1 MTLLDRFRTQSQK
14 HADPAVRLAH
24 LGEIPV
30 SERDL
35 IAAIA
40 REDDDARV
48 RRAAVAKLMDPAALG
63 SILRD
68 DPDESVQG
76 QAATMLRDIA
86 LEAFEG
92 VAEGDSLEAVD
103 ALTDVRVLAQI
114 AKTAGREIV
123 ALRALSRISDTR
135 VLGSIARQAGSEA
148 ARRGAFER
156 LLGDKTEIL
165 AIAMNSEYK
174 DSALAAVDA
183 IGDRQDLEQIA
194 ARARNK
200 SAAKRARS
208 IVRDAEERAAREA
221 AAMRDAGEAA
231 AMREAGEAAA
241 MRETSEAAVM
251 GEKADVAA
259 RREATAAAT
268 LRDGLQAVPTAGGAG
283 VSLKPDPTVE
293 DRESESA
300 RAETDPARAEEEA
313 SRELVE
319 QRETAASAERGRAQA
334 AALEEARRVSVRRH
348 ARLAELVEVAANA
361 AADADLASAS
371 RRFAVARVEWKDL
384 IEGIVV
390 DPTLAA
396 RFGAAQSQLTVRE
409 AEAKEADARARR
421 EALRRL
427 QQLLGRVES
436 LLAGSDIPLKA
447 ADRALR
453 DVRAALGAVPPLPTK
468 QDHDD
473 VLGRLKAAQSV
484 LMPKVHELREA
495 EDWQR
500 WANVGIQ
507 EQLCARMEAL
517 STAAD
522 PDAIARE
529 VRELQQQWR
538 LAADV
543 PRAQVDAL
551 WRRFKAAHDAVWA
564 RCEAYFAAEARE
576 RADNL
581 AKKIALCEKAEA
593 LADSTRWI
601 QTAEEIKRLQA
612 EWKAIGP
619 VSQGREKATW
629 DRFRAACDRFFTRRH
644 EDLAK
649 LKTVWTEN
657 FARKEALCV
666 SAEALA
672 ESVDWDRAVAE
683 IKRLQAEWKTIG
695 SVKKSRSEAIWQRFR
710 GACDR
715 FFTRYAQRHDIARA
729 ERIAAR
735 EAICAELEALAP
747 EGEASAVAA
756 EADAA
761 SASQGPPADLVST
774 VRAIRLR
781 WQQELAAR
789 GVDPERAR
797 ALDDRFAA
805 ASARVLSRWPSVLGG
820 TDLDPEANRKRMESI
835 VRRVEDLAASLTGP
849 SAASAGGSALSPAT
863 RLAAMLKEALA
874 ANTIGGKVDDDSRW
888 RAAAE
893 EVRQAQASWTRIGQV
908 PEEARRS
915 LADRFQRACRRIMAG
930 PGR

>member
-40 REDDDARV
+40 REDDDAGV

-63 SILRD
+63 RILRD

-114 AKTAGREIV
+114 AKTSGREIV

-156 LLGDKTEIL
+156 LFDRTEIL

-183 IGDRQDLEQIA
+183 IVDRQDLEQIA

-200 SAAKRARS
+200 SAAKRARG
-208 IVRDAEERAAREA
+208 IVERAVREA
-221 AAMRDAGEAA
+221 APTTAVPETAGAA
-231 AMREAGEAAA
+231 AVSNGGPRA
-241 MRETSEAAVM
+241 
-251 GEKADVAA
+251 
-259 RREATAAAT
+259 
-268 LRDGLQAVPTAGGAG
+268 LPTAGGAE
-283 VSLKPDPTVE
+283 VPLMPDATVE
-293 DRESESA
+293 DRQSERA
-300 RAETDPARAEEEA
+300 RANADPARAERAEADRARAEEA
-313 SRELVE
+313 SRQQSE
-319 QRETAASAERGRAQA
+319 QRETAASAERARAQA
-334 AALEEARRVSVRRH
+334 AVLEEARRVSVRRH
-348 ARLAELVEVAANA
+348 ARLAELIEVAADA

-371 RRFAVARVEWKDL
+371 KRFAVARVEWKDL
-384 IEGIVV
+384 VEGIVV
-390 DPTLAA
+390 DPALAA
-396 RFGAAQSQLTVRE
+396 RFLAAQSQLALRE
-409 AEAKEADARARR
+409 SEAKEADTRARR

-453 DVRAALGAVPPLPTK
+453 DVRAALGAVPPLPTR

-473 VLGRLKAAQSV
+473 VIGRLRAAQST

-517 STAAD
+517 RTVAD

-538 LAADV
+538 LSADV

-551 WRRFKAAHDAVWA
+551 WRRFKAAHDEVWA

-576 RADNL
+576 RSDNL

-593 LADSTRWI
+593 LAESTRWI
-601 QTAEEIKRLQA
+601 QTAEEVKRLQA
-612 EWKAIGP
+612 EWKTIGP
-619 VSQGREKATW
+619 VSRGREKATW

-649 LKTVWTEN
+649 LKAVWAEN
-657 FARKEALCV
+657 FAKKEALCV

-695 SVKKSRSEAIWQRFR
+695 SVRKSRSEAVWQRFR

-715 FFTRYAQRHDIARA
+715 FFTRYAQRHDTARA

-735 EAICAELEALAP
+735 EAICAELEALA
-747 EGEASAVAA
+747 GEASAVAG

-761 SASQGPPADLVST
+761 SASPGPPTDLLST

-797 ALDDRFAA
+797 ALDDRFTAA
-805 ASARVLSRWPSVLGG
+805 FARVLTRWPSVLGG

-835 VRRVEDLAASLTGP
+835 VRRVEDLAASLVGP
-849 SAASAGGSALSPAT
+849 STASAGAGAVSPAT

-874 ANTIGGKVDDDSRW
+874 ANTIGGKVDDDTRW

-908 PEEARRS
+908 PEDARRA

-930 PGR
+930 PAGS